1 MGLLDVFSLTSE
13 IKAAEEVTVTAAV
26 NVLPTQNFQPLFMSP
41 FTTRQ
46 EAMEV
51 PAVARARSII
61 CGTAASLPLRSFNKI
76 TGAQIDGR
84 TILTQPDP
92 ALPAAVTMSLHL

>member
-51 PAVARARSII
+51 PAIYIQRSILYF
-61 CGTAASLPLRSFNKI
+61 TAANLSRI
-76 TGAQIDGR
+76 Q
-84 TILTQPDP
+84 
-92 ALPAAVTMSLHL
+92 